1 MGFDELAKCLA
12 DRARLGLDAALADKL
27 KIPSE
32 DVVRGQL
39 MAMSDDDR
47 GPMSVLLLAIYVVD
61 DTDVWGDG
69 EIYWYT
75 IPVLIDAAGNA
86 RWSPVSGLPSGAP
99 PHKCGSLEWMTNI
112 SLAAP
117 PVVAVVPPDEDI
129 AACVVRLA
137 IYDDDK
143 APADLRAALA
153 HGYEALAACAR
164 EGLPGAQ
171 QIVLPVR
178 EAIHKSL
185 KAEDDDILIDE
196 DLTLRRGAKERFGVG
211 LIGSVVNAKVR
222 VYYLVKDELRTETL
236 GPIVLHKGQSERVQ
250 FKSKLA
256 RGGRLALFARGAD
269 VGSDVFGDLT
279 TDMPFAGKVLDERLA
294 DTLGGGFLLRG
305 TGAAKLIAYYT
316 PP

>member
-1 MGFDELAKCLA
+1 MGLDDLSKRLA
-12 DRARLGLDAALADKL
+12 DRERLGLDAALADKL

-47 GPMSVLLLAIYVVD
+47 GPISVSLLAIYVVD

-75 IPVLIDAAGNA
+75 VPVLVDAAGNA

-112 SLAAP
+112 SLAEP
-117 PVVAVVPPDEDI
+117 PIVAVVPPDDDI

-143 APADLRAALA
+143 APADLRTALA
-153 HGYEALAACAR
+153 RGYEALSACAR

-171 QIVLPVR
+171 QVVLPVR
-178 EAIHKSL
+178 DAIHKSL

-196 DLTLRRGAKERFGVG
+196 DVTLRRGAKERFSVG
-211 LIGSVVNAKVR
+211 LIGSIVNAKVR
-222 VYYLVKDELRTETL
+222 VYYLVKDEMRTETI
-236 GPIVLHKGQSERVQ
+236 GPLMLHKGQMERVQ

-256 RGGRLALFARGAD
+256 RGGRIALFARGAD

-279 TDMPFAGKVLDERLA
+279 TDMPFAGKVLDARLA
-294 DTLGGGFLLRG
+294 ETLGGGFLLRG
-305 TGAAKLIAYYT
+305 TGAAKAIAYYT